1 MYDTQDIETLR
12 SAIYEGNNNFWVI
25 ISNDSLVLKV

>member
-25 ISNDSLVLKV
+25 ISNEGKIKV